1 MPDPLQVLPNELWS
15 LCIEFAIAGKL
26 AGPLEYFMVSRDWG
40 SALID
45 SPSLWT
51 QIYIQNGED
60 EIARISTFLLL
71 SKQSPLHVDVMT
83 ELPTVEGLRLVAE
96 HISRVRTISIRPGAS
111 NTVESLQAD
120 QWKRAAAYVLESLSN
135 GKLLSD
141 VESPTC
147 YGITIWDGSQWY
159 YHVILMQ
166 FTVANTEE
174 PNCTWEDHIAK
185 YATCLYYNPFAT
197 ENLQKDHPRSRK
209 PRLCRSNCF
218 YLFNC

>member
-1 MPDPLQVLPNELWS
+1 M
-15 LCIEFAIAGKL
+15 EFAIAGRV
-26 AGPLEYFMVSRDWG
+26 AGPLEFLTVSRQWEG
-40 SALID
+40 FLLN

-51 QIYIQNGED
+51 RIYIQNGED

-111 NTVESLQAD
+111 NAVEGLQAD

-141 VESPTC
+141 VESHTC
-147 YGITIWDGSQWY
+147 YGITIWDGSRWY

-166 FTVANTEE
+166 VTVANTEE
-174 PNCTWEDHIAK
+174 RNCTWEDHIAK
-185 YATCLYYNPFAT
+185 YATYLYYNP
-197 ENLQKDHPRSRK
+197 
-209 PRLCRSNCF
+209 LCD
-218 YLFNC
+218 